1 MAATA
6 MRIIVAG
13 DDLELKDCEVPYEH
27 VQHLGH
33 GGFGVVDEV
42 RDVISNRHFAK
53 KMIRS
58 DNGLLEEAK
67 NMFKQEVEVIRE
79 LQSHP
84 HVINVHATYI
94 CGRELNIV
102 LEPVADGGDLA
113 RVLSGFRDGNED
125 EQKVIRVILRRAY
138 GCLAKCLEFIHS
150 DKHIN
155 STAKAIIRHKDIKPK
170 NILVHEGYVLLTD
183 FGISKR
189 CLDGITTTNGNGPQ
203 SLVYSAPEVTEDT
216 RNRKADVFSLG
227 CVFLEIFL
235 TLRSDHRP
243 AASRTNT
250 YSARVNDIQRYL
262 KGFSSSG
269 IAGII
274 HDMLHVDPKERPSAR
289 DVVTRLSAADEGN
302 ECKECAGEA
311 SIKHA
316 PQEARS

>member
-1 MAATA
+1 MSASVKRTV
-6 MRIIVAG
+6 IAG
-13 DDLELKDCEVPYEH
+13 DDLELNECEVPYEYIKN
-27 VQHLGH
+27 LGH

-42 RDVISNRHFAK
+42 RDVINEKHFAK
-53 KMIRS
+53 KMMRS
-58 DNGLLEEAK
+58 DNGSLEEAK

-125 EQKVIRVILRRAY
+125 EKKAIRVILRRAY

-155 STAKAIIRHKDIKPK
+155 STAKEIIRHKDIKPK

-189 CLDGITTTNGNGPQ
+189 CIDGITTTNDNGPHSQ
-203 SLVYSAPEVTEDT
+203 IYSAPEVTEDT

-235 TLRSDHRP
+235 ALRSDHRP
-243 AASRTNT
+243 PASRTNT
-250 YSARVNDIQRYL
+250 YSARINDIQHYL
-262 KGFSSSG
+262 KAYSSSR

-274 HDMLHVDPKERPSAR
+274 HDMLHADPKERPSAS
-289 DVVTRLSAADEGN
+289 DVVARLSAADEGN
-302 ECKECAGEA
+302 ACRKCAGEA
-311 SIKHA
+311 SK
-316 PQEARS
+316 E

>member
-6 MRIIVAG
+6 IRTIVDG
-13 DDLELKDCEVPYEH
+13 DDLELKDCEVPYELIRN
-27 VQHLGH
+27 LGN
-33 GGFGVVDEV
+33 GGFGVVEEV
-42 RDVISNRHFAK
+42 RDVLSNRHFAK
-53 KMIRS
+53 KKMRLDIGS
-58 DNGLLEEAK
+58 LEEAQ

-102 LEPVADGGDLA
+102 LKPVADGGDLA
-113 RVLSGFRDGNED
+113 RVLSDFRDGNED
-125 EQKVIRVILRRAY
+125 EQKPIRVILRRAY

-155 STAKAIIRHKDIKPK
+155 STAKEIIRHKDIKPK

-189 CLDGITTTNGNGPQ
+189 CIDGITTTNDNGPH
-203 SLVYSAPEVTEDT
+203 SPVYSAPEVIEDT

-235 TLRSDHRP
+235 ALRSDHRP

-250 YSARVNDIQRYL
+250 YAARVNDIQHYL
-262 KGFSSSG
+262 KAHGSSG
-269 IAGII
+269 IAGVI
-274 HDMLHVDPKERPSAR
+274 HDMLHADPKERPSAS
-289 DVVTRLSAADEGN
+289 DVVARLSTADEEN
-302 ECKECAGEA
+302 ACKKCAGKTSTE
-311 SIKHA
+311 
-316 PQEARS
+316 